1 MSTPTSKN
9 PLEPW
14 LLLMIRHDGKEVLVN
29 TSEAKYTL
37 PQVLI
42 PAQQRIA
49 ANINRAVERELGLRV
64 MSLYEVIPPG
74 PALTSDIHYH
84 AVAAVQSAQIP
95 PGGYRWACLRTLKA
109 DSFLR
114 DREFAGINTFRL
126 GLKAAGRDL
135 AAEPFR
141 KPAWFTEVKNWV
153 GRSLRP
159 YSLRPSGKFEQ
170 LNACPTF
177 SLIRFETN
185 REPVWFKAVGK
196 PNIREW
202 AVTLALAG
210 LCPDCI
216 PRILASRRR
225 WNAWLALQAPGKSLA
240 SSGEPRLWERTA
252 VSLASLQVASLNHG
266 DSLLVAGA
274 HDLRVSRLLSILE
287 PFFQFI
293 ADSTRRLPLQ
303 TSKNLTLLEVSELK
317 DIVRL
322 TLQELDG
329 LRLFDTVGH
338 MDLSPANIFG
348 STGRAV
354 FLDWAEAFVGDPLF
368 SFEYLLQHFRRK
380 FSRDAPLEERFRNA
394 YLKAWR
400 AKIPPKHLER
410 ALLLSPLSALFGYAA
425 TIWASAQ
432 ADSAQ
437 LPSRERYLLSLVRKM
452 KDEVP
457 QMEAGRGLR

>member
-1 MSTPTSKN
+1 MSAPTSKN
-9 PLEPW
+9 PLESW
-14 LLLMIRHDGKEVLVN
+14 LLLMIRRDGKEVLLN
-29 TSEAKYTL
+29 TNAAKYTL
-37 PQVLI
+37 PEVQI

-64 MSLYEVIPPG
+64 ISLYEVIPRG
-74 PALTSDIHYH
+74 PALASDFHYH
-84 AVAAVQSAQIP
+84 AVAAVQSAQMP
-95 PGGYRWACLRTLKA
+95 PGGYRWACLRTLKVN
-109 DSFLR
+109 SFLR
-114 DREFAGINTFRL
+114 DREFAGIDTFRL

-159 YSLRPSGKFEQ
+159 HSLRPSGKFEQ

-177 SLIRFETN
+177 SLIRFDTN

-202 AVTLALAG
+202 AVTLALAS

-225 WNAWLALQAPGKSLA
+225 WNAWLALQAPGQSLA
-240 SSGEPRLWERTA
+240 STGEPQFWERTA
-252 VSLASLQVASLNHG
+252 ASLASLQVASMNHG
-266 DSLLVAGA
+266 ETLLMAGA

-293 ADSTRRLPLQ
+293 ADCTRRSPLQ

-322 TLQELDG
+322 TLRELDS
-329 LRLFDTVGH
+329 LHLFDTVGH

-348 STGRAV
+348 TTGRAV
-354 FLDWAEAFVGDPLF
+354 FLDWAEAFVGNPLF

-380 FSRDAPLEERFRNA
+380 FSRDTPLEERFRNA

-400 AKIPPKHLER
+400 TKIPPKQLDR
-410 ALLLSPLSALFGYAA
+410 TLLLSPLAALFGYAS
-425 TIWASAQ
+425 TVWASAR
-432 ADSAQ
+432 ADSTQ

-452 KDEVP
+452 KDEVL
-457 QMEAGRGLR
+457 QMDGRKG

>member
-1 MSTPTSKN
+1 MSTPPSTN
-9 PLEPW
+9 PHEPW
-14 LLLMIRHDGKEVLVN
+14 LLFMIRRNGNEVLVN

-37 PQVLI
+37 PQVQI

-49 ANINRAVERELGLRV
+49 ANINRAVEREFGLQV
-64 MSLYEVIPPG
+64 ISLYEVIPRG
-74 PALTSDIHYH
+74 PALASDFHYH
-84 AVAAVQSAQIP
+84 VVAAVQSAQVP
-95 PGGYRWACLRTLKA
+95 PEGYRWACLRSLKA
-109 DSFLR
+109 NSFLR
-114 DREFAGINTFRL
+114 DREFAGIDAFRL
-126 GLKAAGRDL
+126 GLKAVGSDL
-135 AAEPFR
+135 ASEPFR
-141 KPAWFTEVKNWV
+141 EPGWFTEVKRWV

-159 YSLRPSGKFEQ
+159 HSLRLSGKFDQ

-225 WNAWLALQAPGKSLA
+225 WNAWLALQAPGQSLA
-240 SSGEPRLWERTA
+240 SNGEPQIWERTA
-252 VSLASLQVASLNHG
+252 ASLASLQVASMNHG
-266 DSLLVAGA
+266 DNLLMAGA

-287 PFFQFI
+287 PFFQFV

-329 LRLFDTVGH
+329 LRLLDTVGH
-338 MDLSPANIFG
+338 MDLSPANVFG
-348 STGRAV
+348 TTGRTV
-354 FLDWAEAFVGDPLF
+354 FLDWAEAFVGNPLF

-394 YLKAWR
+394 YLKPWR
-400 AKIPPKHLER
+400 SKIPPQHLER
-410 ALLLSPLSALFGYAA
+410 AVLLSPLAALFGYAA
-425 TIWASAQ
+425 TVWASAQ
-432 ADSAQ
+432 TDSAQ
-437 LPSRERYLLSLVRKM
+437 LSSRERYLLSLVRKM
-452 KDEVP
+452 KDEAP
-457 QMEAGRGLR
+457 QMKGGKG

>member
-1 MSTPTSKN
+1 
-9 PLEPW
+9 
-14 LLLMIRHDGKEVLVN
+14 
-29 TSEAKYTL
+29 
-37 PQVLI
+37 
-42 PAQQRIA
+42 
-49 ANINRAVERELGLRV
+49 
-64 MSLYEVIPPG
+64 
-74 PALTSDIHYH
+74 
-84 AVAAVQSAQIP
+84 
-95 PGGYRWACLRTLKA
+95 
-109 DSFLR
+109 
-114 DREFAGINTFRL
+114 
-126 GLKAAGRDL
+126 
-135 AAEPFR
+135 
-141 KPAWFTEVKNWV
+141 
-153 GRSLRP
+153 
-159 YSLRPSGKFEQ
+159 
-170 LNACPTF
+170 
-177 SLIRFETN
+177 
-185 REPVWFKAVGK
+185 
-196 PNIREW
+196 
-202 AVTLALAG
+202 
-210 LCPDCI
+210 
-216 PRILASRRR
+216 
-225 WNAWLALQAPGKSLA
+225 
-240 SSGEPRLWERTA
+240 
-252 VSLASLQVASLNHG
+252 LNHG

>member
-1 MSTPTSKN
+1 MSTPTTEH
-9 PLEPW
+9 PLETW
-14 LLLMIRHDGKEVLVN
+14 VLLMIRRAGKEVLV
-29 TSEAKYTL
+29 SASGAKYNL
-37 PQVLI
+37 PQVQI

-49 ANINRAVERELGLRV
+49 ANINRSVERKFGLRV
-64 MSLYEVIPPG
+64 ISLYEVIPRG
-74 PALTSDIHYH
+74 PALAGDSHYH
-84 AVAAVQSAQIP
+84 AVAAVESAQMP
-95 PGGYRWACLRTLKA
+95 PEGYRWACLHTLKA
-109 DSFLR
+109 DSFSR
-114 DREFAGINTFRL
+114 DREFAGIEALRL
-126 GLKAAGRDL
+126 GLKRVARDL

-141 KPAWFTEVKNWV
+141 KAAWFTEVKNWV

-159 YSLRPSGKFEQ
+159 YSLRPSGIFEQ

-196 PNIREW
+196 PNVREW
-202 AVTLALAG
+202 AVTLAMAG
-210 LCPDCI
+210 LCPDSI

-225 WNAWLALQAPGKSLA
+225 WNAWLALQAPGQSLA
-240 SSGEPRLWERTA
+240 SSGKPQFWEGA
-252 VSLASLQVASLNHG
+252 AASLARLQVASMNHG
-266 DSLLVAGA
+266 DNLLMAGA
-274 HDLRVSRLLSILE
+274 HDLRISRLLSILE
-287 PFFQFI
+287 PVFQFI

-348 STGRAV
+348 TTNRAV
-354 FLDWAEAFVGDPLF
+354 FLDWAEAFVGNPLF

-380 FSRDAPLEERFRNA
+380 FLRDTPLEERFRNA
-394 YLKAWR
+394 YFKVWR
-400 AKIPPKHLER
+400 TKIPQKQLNR
-410 ALLLSPLSALFGYAA
+410 TLLLSPLAALFGYAA
-425 TIWASAQ
+425 TVWGAAQ

-452 KDEVP
+452 QDEVP
-457 QMEAGRGLR
+457 QMDGRKA